1 MAMLTIHN
9 IDDTLKKQI
18 RTRAAENG
26 RSMEEEVRQI
36 LQQAVT
42 VSGSKKGLGSRT
54 HQTVL
59 ELSGPIDL
67 ELPKRSIPG
76 KSARFPQTSDTCSVS
91 RE

>member
-1 MAMLTIHN
+1 MAMLTIRN

-18 RTRAAENG
+18 RIRAAENG

-42 VSGSKKGLGSRT
+42 VSGSKKGLGSRI
-54 HQTVL
+54 HQTIL

-67 ELPKRSIPG
+67 ELPKRSLPRPAPDFLDDIL
-76 KSARFPQTSDTCSVS
+76 
-91 RE
+91 